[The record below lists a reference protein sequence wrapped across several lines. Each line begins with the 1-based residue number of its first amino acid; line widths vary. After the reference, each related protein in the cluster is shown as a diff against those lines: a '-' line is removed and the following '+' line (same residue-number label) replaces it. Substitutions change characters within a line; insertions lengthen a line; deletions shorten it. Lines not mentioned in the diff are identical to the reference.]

1 MQPPIPIGTI
11 LQNRYHLLDI
21 LGQGGFA
28 RTYLAEDQG
37 RFNERC
43 AMKEFIP
50 NQNSAYVIEKSKELF
65 QREAAILY
73 QIKHTQIPEFRAT
86 FEYTSEATPRLFL
99 VQDYVEGKTYRDLL
113 NQRKDQG
120 YIFSEPEVRQL
131 MQQVLPVLAY
141 IHGKGIIHRDIS
153 PDNLILRESDQ
164 QPVLIDFGVV
174 KEIVTRF
181 QNLDRPAYA
190 TAVGKLGYAPSE
202 QLQTG
207 RAYPS
212 SDLYSLAATAV
223 VLLTGREPQDLFDDT
238 TSTWQW
244 QQWAVEAGLKPA
256 CTPGFA
262 QVLNRMLQHKP
273 GDRYQSV
280 SEAIEAL
287 KSLPPPTTTQKVR
300 FSAGS
305 ATQAARPNVSQVRT
319 MAVDRPSLVIPR
331 DPRRGD
337 RVIPPPVSQTS
348 IWDNPWTVA
357 IMGIILALLVGVASW
372 AIVRT
377 LMQRQ
382 GVSAPP
388 IVTTPVPTPTPSPEP
403 VSYNRPLTL
412 LPGDRVSV
420 QGTLK
425 PNETINYTFQAQE
438 GQQFQADLAGQGV
451 LMTLFGPDQAPLAQ
465 RVTSWE
471 GTLPFTG
478 DYYLQLKPIPGVSQS
493 NYQLTA
499 SLINPTP
506 STPTP
511 TFTPTPSPTPT
522 PETPQPLEVEIERVQ
537 FADGATSQEVS
548 DTVSPSRIKRYLVR
562 AREGQ
567 VLTTQV
573 IDGSVTLNIRDP
585 NGNLIENASGVL
597 SWESQLPESGN
608 YQIDVV
614 AARETDTNFDLN
626 IGVRDLE

>member
-1 MQPPIPIGTI
+1 MQPPISIGTI
-11 LQNRYHLLDI
+11 LQNRYHLLGI

-43 AMKEFIP
+43 ALKEFIP

-73 QIKHTQIPEFRAT
+73 QIKHAQIPEFRAT
-86 FEYTSEATPRLFL
+86 FEYTSDGTPRLFL

-113 NQRKDQG
+113 NQRQAQG
-120 YIFSEPEVRQL
+120 YTFSESEVRQL
-131 MQQVLPVLAY
+131 LLQVLPVLAY
-141 IHGKGIIHRDIS
+141 IHSKGIIHRDIS
-153 PDNLILRESDQ
+153 PDNLILREPDH

-181 QNLDRPAYA
+181 QNLDRPSFA

-244 QQWAVEAGLKPA
+244 QNWTEVS
-256 CTPGFA
+256 PGFA
-262 QVLNRMLQHKP
+262 QVLDQMLQHKP

-280 SEAIEAL
+280 SEVIAAL
-287 KSLPPPTTTQKVR
+287 KSLPLPAATTPQKVR
-300 FSAGS
+300 SQTGPL
-305 ATQAARPNVSQVRT
+305 QPNLSQVRT

-331 DPRRGD
+331 DPRKGD
-337 RVIPPPVSQTS
+337 RVIPPPVAQTS

-357 IMGIILALLVGVASW
+357 IIGVILALLVGAASW

-377 LMQRQ
+377 LLQRQ
-382 GVSAPP
+382 GVAPP
-388 IVTTPVPTPTPSPEP
+388 VVTSPIPTPTPSPEP
-403 VSYNRPLTL
+403 ISYNRPLTL

-438 GQQFQADLAGQGV
+438 GQQFQASLAGQGV
-451 LMTLFGPDQAPLAQ
+451 SMTLFGPDQAPLAQ
-465 RVTSWE
+465 RVSAWE

-499 SLINPTP
+499 SLVNPTP

-511 TFTPTPSPTPT
+511 TSTPTPSPTPT
-522 PETPQPLEVEIERVQ
+522 PETSPQPLEVEIERVQ

-548 DTVSPSRIKRYLVR
+548 DTVSLSRIKRYLVR
-562 AREGQ
+562 ASEGQ
-567 VLTTQV
+567 VLTAQV

-597 SWESQLPESGN
+597 SWESQLSRSGS

-614 AARETDTNFDLN
+614 PAQETDTNFTVN